1 VSGSEVLDQH
11 LAQAER
17 ALDAAAGSSS
27 LCTISRSG
35 TPMPGIKYPEGA
47 WVALRDVRRLLQ
59 ASGDLASSISE
70 VRQRWQV
77 DLDHHANAESGQN
90 WISYLTGGLDALDD
104 LATATAD

>member
-1 VSGSEVLDQH
+1 
-11 LAQAER
+11 
-17 ALDAAAGSSS
+17 
-27 LCTISRSG
+27 
-35 TPMPGIKYPEGA
+35 
-47 WVALRDVRRLLQ
+47 
-59 ASGDLASSISE
+59 